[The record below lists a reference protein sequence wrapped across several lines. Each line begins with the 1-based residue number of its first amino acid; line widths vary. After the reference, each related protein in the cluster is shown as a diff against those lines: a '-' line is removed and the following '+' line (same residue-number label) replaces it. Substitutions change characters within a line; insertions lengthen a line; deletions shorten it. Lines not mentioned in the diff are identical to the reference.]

1 MHFNTPLVNEAPKNT
16 DEGED
21 YETHNAIHVQNIF
34 NTCPLEYLG
43 IFLHSPRLRL
53 EEHPN
58 LKKMSQKLEKVKHF
72 LYPLQIILISLVSWE
87 NLQKNSLKYKAFN

>member
-58 LKKMSQKLEKVKHF
+58 LKKMSQKLEKVQNF
-72 LYPLQIILISLVSWE
+72 LPPPPHHDVLD
-87 NLQKNSLKYKAFN
+87 FF

>member
-43 IFLHSPRLRL
+43 IFLHSPRLRGASK
-53 EEHPN
+53 
-58 LKKMSQKLEKVKHF
+58 LKNVPKSSKS
-72 LYPLQIILISLVSWE
+72 P
-87 NLQKNSLKYKAFN
+87 